1 MTDSLEEARIITKVN
16 ARGQKRRRVKCR
28 PGYKLNANKTSC
40 VPIAGGEKAAKK
52 RAIRKSIR
60 TKKAKGKGFQI
71 RVKRKRL
78 RALKKRKALGIKNGN

>member
-1 MTDSLEEARIITKVN
+1 MTDTLDEAKIITKVN
-16 ARGQKRRRVKCR
+16 SKGEKRRRVKCK
-28 PGYKLNANKTSC
+28 PGYKLNDSGTSC
-40 VPIAGGEKAAKK
+40 VPITGGEKAAKR

-78 RALKKRKALGIKNGN
+78 KALKRRKALGL